1 MNTDSPHTSSTTTD
15 VPSQTDNV
23 ETTTTSEGNDVSEI
37 TTDVPTQTDNVET
50 TTTSEGNDVST
61 PSEDKEVSN
70 EEEDEDNYEDDER
83 ETIFVVTV
91 NGNVA
96 GFTKDETSAQNSMKI
111 LANILS
117 GRHISN
123 YRTQN
128 VTESDRIRVYA
139 EYKFFL
145 FSYQS
150 LLFDI
155 TYSEIPNLTFS
166 N

>member
-1 MNTDSPHTSSTTTD
+1 MNTDSPPTSSTAEITTD
-15 VPSQTDNV
+15 VPTQTDNV

-50 TTTSEGNDVST
+50 TTT
-61 PSEDKEVSN
+61 PSEEKEVSN
-70 EEEDEDNYEDDER
+70 EEEEEEDNYEEEER
-83 ETIFVVTV
+83 DTIFVVTI

-123 YRTQN
+123 YRSQN